1 MDVHVIS
8 MVNAVFISSLDSYI
22 LFTDPARKGSNWQQR
37 LWGYNRAI
45 GTTQAITAGYF
56 LWDVLLSTMHIDV
69 FGADA
74 LGHAVAALLNTL
86 VGFRP
91 FANHYGISFI
101 LYELS
106 TPFLNIHWFCD
117 KLDLTGST
125 IQLYNGFA
133 LLATFFGSR
142 LVRGTYQSVL
152 IYQDVWQAWNYTAP
166 ARTGFGNFSPN
177 AVRLEQYTLPGWLGL
192 MYVGA
197 NTVLCGLN
205 FWWFG
210 KMIQAV
216 RKRFTLEANTEQAKG
231 QGKN

>member
-86 VGFRP
+86 VGFVSINIDHLP
-91 FANHYGISFI
+91 LSF
-101 LYELS
+101 
-106 TPFLNIHWFCD
+106 
-117 KLDLTGST
+117 
-125 IQLYNGFA
+125 
-133 LLATFFGSR
+133 
-142 LVRGTYQSVL
+142 
-152 IYQDVWQAWNYTAP
+152 
-166 ARTGFGNFSPN
+166 
-177 AVRLEQYTLPGWLGL
+177 
-192 MYVGA
+192 
-197 NTVLCGLN
+197 LC
-205 FWWFG
+205 
-210 KMIQAV
+210 
-216 RKRFTLEANTEQAKG
+216 
-231 QGKN
+231 